1 MCCLSLSTLTA
12 QEQSNSFGL
21 HGRATVASFG
31 LSQDSFVL
39 HGRTAVASFGLSQ
52 DRFGLHGRTAVA
64 SFGLSQDS
72 FGLHGRATVASF
84 GLSQDSFGLH
94 GRTTVASFGLSCT
107 DAFRATV
114 DGFGLDPLASDSII
128 YSFGLVW
135 IGSFVGWFHLA

>member
-12 QEQSNSFGL
+12 QGQSNSSGL

-31 LSQDSFVL
+31 LSQE
-39 HGRTAVASFGLSQ
+39 
-52 DRFGLHGRTAVA
+52 
-64 SFGLSQDS
+64 
-72 FGLHGRATVASF
+72 
-84 GLSQDSFGLH
+84 SFGLH

-114 DGFGLDPLASDSII
+114 DGFGLDPLASGSII

-135 IGSFVGWFHLA
+135 IAPGCIIYRFGLGTPSGVLKFYIPKGGVHHDAPGNQVTP

>member
-12 QEQSNSFGL
+12 QEQSN
-21 HGRATVASFG
+21 
-31 LSQDSFVL
+31 
-39 HGRTAVASFGLSQ
+39 
-52 DRFGLHGRTAVA
+52 
-64 SFGLSQDS
+64 S

-114 DGFGLDPLASDSII
+114 DGFGLDPLASGSII

-135 IGSFVGWFHLA
+135 IAPGCIIYRFGLGTPSGVLKLYIPKGGVHPDAPGNQVTP